1 MKNQTSKSPNSEGTP
16 KKMGRPRGRK
26 SDPSYRQ
33 VTIYLPTELH
43 NRARQ
48 MVGNSQLSADK
59 AQRQDFSGL
68 VEVLLREYFQTS
80 EIPQQSQELL
90 EMSNG
95 LREQSAKIAAM
106 SEEEFAEHLQKMKG
120 SQDDVDIK
128 PIENEREIAEF
139 EKWAAQGLITTAD
152 FHKLVRLTTWT
163 GELTPK
169 ECDWLIAMRKRVR
182 SKIAG
187 QKKPAE

>member
-68 VEVLLREYFQTS
+68 VESLLRDYFQTS
-80 EIPQQSQELL
+80 ESPKQSPELL
-90 EMSNG
+90 EMSAG
-95 LREQSAKIAAM
+95 FQKQSAEIAVM
-106 SEEEFAEHLQKMKG
+106 SEEEWTEHLRKMKG
-120 SQDDVDIK
+120 SQDSEDIK
-128 PIENEREIAEF
+128 PIENDREMAEL

-169 ECDWLIAMRKRVR
+169 ECDWLIATRKRVR

>member
-1 MKNQTSKSPNSEGTP
+1 
-16 KKMGRPRGRK
+16 MGRPRGRK

-43 NRARQ
+43 DRARQ
-48 MVGNSQLSADK
+48 MVGNAQLSTGK
-59 AQRQDFSGL
+59 AERRDFSGL
-68 VEVLLREYFQTS
+68 VEFLLRDYFQTS
-80 EIPQQSQELL
+80 ESPKQSPELL
-90 EMSNG
+90 EMSAG
-95 LREQSAKIAAM
+95 FQKQSAEIAVM
-106 SEEEFAEHLQKMKG
+106 SEEEWTEHLRKMKG
-120 SQDDVDIK
+120 SQDSENIK
-128 PIENEREIAEF
+128 PIENDREMAEL

-169 ECDWLIAMRKRVR
+169 ECDWLIATRKRVR